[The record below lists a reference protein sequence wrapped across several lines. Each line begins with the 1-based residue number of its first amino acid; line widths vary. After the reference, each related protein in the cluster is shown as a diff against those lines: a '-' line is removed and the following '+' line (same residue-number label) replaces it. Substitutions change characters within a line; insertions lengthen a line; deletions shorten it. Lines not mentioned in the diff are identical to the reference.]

1 MEILWGA
8 DDRPAEPA
16 PTVVTVGMF
25 DGVHKGHAMLFERVL
40 DDARALG
47 ARAAVVTFDPHP
59 LEVLAPDKAPCVLTT
74 LDQRLQ
80 LFAQAGFDIAL
91 VLRFDRELS
100 SLDPEAFTRAA
111 LVDDLRVRKVIVGE
125 DFRFGR
131 GRAGDIDTLRELGS
145 RFGFEAEAIGL
156 LGGSDHKVSSTD
168 IRRLIADAKVE
179 EGAELLGRP
188 HRLAGVVVPGLGLG
202 RELHGLPT
210 ANLEAH
216 ARACL
221 PGHGVYAGWW
231 IWEGQRRPGV
241 INVGRERGPQLDP
254 APRTVVEIHVF
265 DFEGN
270 LVGEGGEVE
279 FTAFL
284 RGEMSFGAKD
294 ELAAQIRRDA
304 DRARD
309 LLATPT

>member
-1 MEILWGA
+1 
-8 DDRPAEPA
+8 
-16 PTVVTVGMF
+16 
-25 DGVHKGHAMLFERVL
+25 
-40 DDARALG
+40 
-47 ARAAVVTFDPHP
+47 
-59 LEVLAPDKAPCVLTT
+59 
-74 LDQRLQ
+74 
-80 LFAQAGFDIAL
+80 
-91 VLRFDRELS
+91 
-100 SLDPEAFTRAA
+100 
-111 LVDDLRVRKVIVGE
+111 
-125 DFRFGR
+125 
-131 GRAGDIDTLRELGS
+131 
-145 RFGFEAEAIGL
+145 
-156 LGGSDHKVSSTD
+156 
-168 IRRLIADAKVE
+168 
-179 EGAELLGRP
+179 
-188 HRLAGVVVPGLGLG
+188 
-202 RELHGLPT
+202 
-210 ANLEAH
+210 
-216 ARACL
+216 
-221 PGHGVYAGWW
+221 VYAGWW